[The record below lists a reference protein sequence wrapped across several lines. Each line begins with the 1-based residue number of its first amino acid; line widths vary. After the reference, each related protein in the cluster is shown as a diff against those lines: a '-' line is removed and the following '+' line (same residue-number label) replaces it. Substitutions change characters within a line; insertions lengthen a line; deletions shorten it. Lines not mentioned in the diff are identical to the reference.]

1 MLQCSRNW
9 QKADVKGKEIRDEV
23 EEINNNLNTGSK
35 PRQGTQK
42 KVLEEKKIISLV
54 WAYSVKVQEF

>member
-23 EEINNNLNTGSK
+23 EEINNPNTGSK

-42 KVLEEKKIISLV
+42 KVLEKK
-54 WAYSVKVQEF
+54 K